1 MKTGN
6 LAKKAAAVL
15 VPGVSLMVFALPGTA
30 AAASAPAEVRAVHGL
45 QGLHVLQGLQGL
57 QGLCGIPAKVVD
69 RLPVCHRVNGWQ

>member
-30 AAASAPAEVRAVHGL
+30 AAAPAPAEVRAVHGL
-45 QGLHVLQGLQGL
+45 QGLQA
-57 QGLCGIPAKVVD
+57 LCGIPAKVVD